1 MSRRPAPGR
10 TAAREADA
18 PYDEDGRPSK
28 SQRKRESQGLQDLGE
43 ELAALST
50 ERLAALDMPETLRE
64 ALHTLNRTR
73 SHEGRRRQLQYVGKL
88 MRGVDEAP
96 LREAVAA
103 SQLGQA
109 RDTLLLH
116 EAERWR
122 TELMLDDEALTRWV
136 TERPDTDVQRLRTL
150 VRNARAEALPPA
162 VPGAAPR
169 QLRSY
174 RELFQFIRQQMLH

>member
-1 MSRRPAPGR
+1 MSRRSAPGR
-10 TAAREADA
+10 TAPRAADA
-18 PYDEDGRPSK
+18 PSDEEGRPSK
-28 SQRKRESQGLQDLGE
+28 SQRKRESKGLQDLGE

-50 ERLAALDMPETLRE
+50 ERLAALDMPDTLRE

-103 SQLGQA
+103 SQLGHA
-109 RDTLLLH
+109 HDTWALH

-122 TELMLDDEALTRWV
+122 TELMLDDDALTRWV
-136 TERPDTDVQRLRTL
+136 SEHPDTDVQRLRTL
-150 VRNARAEALPPA
+150 VRHARTEAQPAA

>member
-103 SQLGQA
+103 SQLGHA

>member
-1 MSRRPAPGR
+1 MSRRSAPGR
-10 TAAREADA
+10 TAPRAADA
-18 PYDEDGRPSK
+18 PYDEEGRPSK

-50 ERLAALDMPETLRE
+50 ERLAALDMPDTLRE

-103 SQLGQA
+103 SQLGHA
-109 RDTLLLH
+109 HDTWALH

-122 TELMLDDEALTRWV
+122 TELMLDDDALTRWV
-136 TERPDTDVQRLRTL
+136 SEHPDTDVQRLRTL
-150 VRNARAEALPPA
+150 VRNARTEAQPAA